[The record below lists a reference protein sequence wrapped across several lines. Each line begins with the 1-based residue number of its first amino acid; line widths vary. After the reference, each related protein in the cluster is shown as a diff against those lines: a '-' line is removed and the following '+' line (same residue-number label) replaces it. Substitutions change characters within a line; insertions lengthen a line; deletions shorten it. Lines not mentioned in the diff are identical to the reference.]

1 VKDYV
6 LELVSE
12 KTGYNAKLNIMR
24 EYLQAF
30 ILRIMH
36 DNRVFRSA
44 AFLGGTAL
52 RFLYGLPR
60 FSEDLDFSLEAESQ
74 FIFKELA
81 VKIKQELELAG
92 YSISI
97 TYNDEKIVQYA
108 MIKFDKLMYEAGIS
122 PHRDQKFSIKIEIDT
137 NPPEGAGLKTKIVN
151 KYFLVSFL
159 SYDIPSLF
167 AGKMHA
173 ILSRRYTKGRD
184 YFDLGWYL
192 SKWKDIRP
200 NILLLQN
207 ALRQTGWKGKIP
219 SENSWRDVLYKAVMD
234 ADWQKIEDDIKGF
247 LEEPADMDIFTKK
260 NLLGLL
266 KEEEPYQK

>member
-1 VKDYV
+1 MKDHV
-6 LELVSE
+6 LELISE

-60 FSEDLDFSLEAESQ
+60 FSEDLDFYMEAESQ
-74 FIFKELA
+74 FTFREI
-81 VKIKQELELAG
+81 VTKIKQELELAG

-97 TYNDEKIVQYA
+97 TYNDEKTVQYA
-108 MIKFDKLMYEAGIS
+108 MIKFDKLMHEAEIS
-122 PHRDQKFSIKIEIDT
+122 PHIEQKFSIKIEIDT
-137 NPPEGAGLKTKIVN
+137 NPPKGAELKTKIVN
-151 KYFLVSFL
+151 KYFLISFL

-167 AGKMHA
+167 AGKIHA
-173 ILSRRYTKGRD
+173 ILSRKYTKGRD

-192 SKWKDIRP
+192 SKWKNIRP

-207 ALRQTGWKGKIP
+207 ALTQTGWEGKMP
-219 SENSWRDVLYKAVMD
+219 SEYSWQNLLYKAVVE

-247 LEEPADMDIFTKK
+247 LEKPTDLDILTKK
-260 NLLGLL
+260 NLLNLI
-266 KEEEPYQK
+266 KE